1 MDSSLLLQSLKD
13 AFASTT
19 YFEWLGFLMALL
31 YSLLAALEK
40 PLCWLFAFISSI
52 LYFYICVENS
62 LYLQALLQV
71 FYVAMSVYGWWSWRE
86 QNGNKSENE
95 NGNENE
101 KVSEEGLRQ
110 GFDEL
115 NLKAQ
120 GPKEKEKS
128 GVVRW
133 SLRELSMYMFSGLI
147 VALITGYLFAN
158 YTETHLP
165 WLDASITVFSFL
177 ATWMMTRK
185 ILQNWLMWIFID
197 TATVYLY
204 ATQSLSLSALLYIIY
219 TLIAIYGYL
228 QWRKKS

>member
-1 MDSSLLLQSLKD
+1 
-13 AFASTT
+13 
-19 YFEWLGFLMALL
+19 MALL

-86 QNGNKSENE
+86 QNGNKSESALRL
-95 NGNENE
+95 GSGTDSE
-101 KVSEEGLRQ
+101 KALRH
-110 GFDEL
+110 
-115 NLKAQ
+115 AQ

-204 ATQSLSLSALLYIIY
+204 AKQSLSLSALLYIIY

>member
-1 MDSSLLLQSLKD
+1 
-13 AFASTT
+13 
-19 YFEWLGFLMALL
+19 MALL

-86 QNGNKSENE
+86 QNGNEKENALRLGSGTDSE
-95 NGNENE
+95 
-101 KVSEEGLRQ
+101 KGLRQ

-115 NLKAQ
+115 TLNAQ
-120 GPKEKEKS
+120 GPKEKS